1 MANAFDFEIDIHGA
15 RVVAAR
21 LPLMPACLD
30 DGTIDA
36 NIRALKDDLDA
47 VAVKIKQPSARRPSS
62 PIFEAAVRLPIAV
75 VLIFATVPPCLVV
88 KVRASLGIS
97 PVTVGF
103 ASASKPTDNWHS

>member
-47 VAVKIKQPSARRPSS
+47 VAVKMK
-62 PIFEAAVRLPIAV
+62 AAVRPQAKQPDL
-75 VLIFATVPPCLVV
+75 
-88 KVRASLGIS
+88 
-97 PVTVGF
+97 
-103 ASASKPTDNWHS
+103 